1 MVSSMKNSK
10 YILMGLAAILVI
22 QVSSIIW
29 STVNKPTDVV
39 YIDNDRLLDNYQGM
53 IDARE
58 DFEAK
63 QLVWRANIDTLTMG
77 VTKAIQDF
85 EKSSAQLSKDEQV
98 RSKALIKNKQ
108 LQLQQYQQAIQQQ
121 AQQADEE
128 MTTLVLT
135 QVNTFLSAYG
145 EANDFKVIMGANHSG
160 NILYAQSDL
169 DITDQVLEELNQKYT
184 GR

>member
-1 MVSSMKNSK
+1 MKDSK
-10 YILMGLAAILVI
+10 YILMGLAAILII

-29 STVNKPTDVV
+29 SNTNISTDVV

-53 IDARE
+53 IDARAA
-58 DFEAK
+58 FEEK
-63 QLVWRANIDTLTMG
+63 QLVWRANIDTLTMD

-128 MTTLVLT
+128 MTTRVLT
-135 QVNTFLSAYG
+135 QVNTFLSEYG
-145 EANDFKVIMGANHSG
+145 EANDYKVIMGANHSG
-160 NILYAQSDL
+160 NILYAQGDL
-169 DITDQVLEELNQKYT
+169 DITDQVLQQLNENYS

>member
-1 MVSSMKNSK
+1 MKNSK
-10 YILMGLAAILVI
+10 YILMGLAAILII

-29 STVNKPTDVV
+29 SNTNTSTDVV

-53 IDARE
+53 IDARVA
-58 DFEAK
+58 FEEK
-63 QLVWRANIDTLTMG
+63 QLVWHANIDTLTLD

-85 EKSSAQLSKDEQV
+85 EKSSTQLSQDEQA
-98 RSKALIKNKQ
+98 RSKALIKSKQ

-121 AQQADEE
+121 AQQADTE
-128 MTTLVLT
+128 MTTRVLT
-135 QVNTFLSAYG
+135 QVNTFLVEYG
-145 EANDFKVIMGANHSG
+145 EANDYKVIMGANHSG

-169 DITDQVLEELNQKYT
+169 DITDQVLEELNENYS